1 MCYSEESLSLLVLWF
16 ELECAQYAP
25 PPAAEEKIPEAA

>member
-16 ELECAQYAP
+16 ELESEQYAP
-25 PPAAEEKIPEAA
+25 PEAEEKIAEAA